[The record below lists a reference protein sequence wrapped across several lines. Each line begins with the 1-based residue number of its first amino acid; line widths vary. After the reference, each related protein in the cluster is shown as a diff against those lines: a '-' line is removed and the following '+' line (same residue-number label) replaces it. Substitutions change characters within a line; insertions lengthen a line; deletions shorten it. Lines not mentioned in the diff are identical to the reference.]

1 MLKYFCAKN
10 FYYHKSYLYIGD
22 LTLTLESKYLCCWF
36 FSQRY
41 CTIPTN
47 NSTTF
52 QITSLHLKNYPSTIR
67 DDEKQVLQIK
77 SIFLIHWQSIKHL
90 NSQSKKNC
98 QKKKK
103 LSFLVNCQIIVLYIF
118 SMEREGVEE
127 NRNIFFP
134 FCRTDCTCGKVC
146 GRVSK
151 ELSCEQVAEKVI
163 LLCRDLYKGRNSVE
177 RGGMSR
183 GTYNPFLISL
193 YAKSE
198 HGSLYA

>member
-67 DDEKQVLQIK
+67 DDKKQVLQIK

-98 QKKKK
+98 QKEKK

-134 FCRTDCTCGKVC
+134 SILSNRLHVWKSVWESFEGTFLRASCGESHSSMP
-146 GRVSK
+146 R
-151 ELSCEQVAEKVI
+151 
-163 LLCRDLYKGRNSVE
+163 
-177 RGGMSR
+177 
-183 GTYNPFLISL
+183 SL
-193 YAKSE
+193 
-198 HGSLYA
+198 